1 MRVRRGYSA
10 DRRKAVVIHPAR
22 TMGLIH
28 RARSASDRPVRR
40 CSPQDRTCA
49 LSLFRASLLIA
60 GVKPVIIFPVCVRT
74 PLARKVCPRN
84 VNDVCSP
91 EPVRL
96 PSLQYTIRRLR

>member
-1 MRVRRGYSA
+1 
-10 DRRKAVVIHPAR
+10 
-22 TMGLIH
+22 MGLIH

-60 GVKPVIIFPVCVRT
+60 GVKPVIILPVFVRT
-74 PLARKVCPRN
+74 PLARKVYPRN
-84 VNDVCSP
+84 VNEVCSP

-96 PSLQYTIRRLR
+96 PSLQCRVAEGISALGSHSTFVLLR